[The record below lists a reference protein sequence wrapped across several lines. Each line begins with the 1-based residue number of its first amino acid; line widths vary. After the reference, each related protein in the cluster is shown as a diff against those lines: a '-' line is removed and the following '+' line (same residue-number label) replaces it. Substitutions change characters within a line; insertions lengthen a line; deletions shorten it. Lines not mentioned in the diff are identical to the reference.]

1 MLDPAIQAQVRKAIK
16 DCIVSDTN
24 VLDQLREEIQP
35 LRHLTRQIQ
44 PRRATSMSIVGTDG
58 GNNQIR
64 FDPYLIQLVRV
75 VDSSNNEYCLEAIS
89 PTTPI
94 EKLNARHI
102 GDDGSPKTPLGEMME
117 FLEINT
123 LADLTPFAT
132 RTVTRNKPA
141 SIHLVKVYRE
151 LVEWA
156 TLFSIFKKDFATDT
170 LIVFDG
176 LLRSRIF
183 EDNLFRKLLNGIH
196 VRIQKQWEKS
206 QRRLYLVGVAKDSKL
221 LDRYR
226 LAMALESVLHTRYP
240 AYVEIPEEVEK
251 HTFISRYQRS
261 DDVFGPSGEF
271 DWYVGGKLHLVKFGR
286 NPRDPIWPID
296 IFGPQIGETPT
307 ILGSLLDD
315 AINGF
320 PVPFYPHC
328 LQKAH
333 ENAALVEFDFDL
345 LQDYIFEAVRTS
357 LKHEAPVLD
366 VFQLQDKNPAFLRY
380 S

>member
-1 MLDPAIQAQVRKAIK
+1 MLDPTTQTQVRKVIE
-16 DCIVSDTN
+16 DCIASDTN
-24 VLDQLREEIQP
+24 VLDQLREEIRP
-35 LRHLTRQIQ
+35 LRNLTRQIQ
-44 PRRATSMSIVGTDG
+44 PRATTSMSIVGTDG

-75 VDSSNNEYCLEAIS
+75 VDSSNNECCFEAIS

-102 GDDGSPKTPLGEMME
+102 RDDGSPKTPLGEMME
-117 FLEINT
+117 FLGINT

-141 SIHLVKVYRE
+141 SIYLVKVYRE

-156 TLFSIFKKDFATDT
+156 ILFSIFNKDFATDT

-183 EDNLFRKLLNGIH
+183 EDNLFRKLLNGIQE
-196 VRIQKQWEKS
+196 RIQKQWENS
-206 QRRLYLVGVAKDSKL
+206 RRRLYLVGVAKSSKL

-226 LAMALESVLHTRYP
+226 LAMALESILHTQYP
-240 AYVEIPEEVEK
+240 AYVEIPKEVEK
-251 HTFISRYQRS
+251 HTFTSRYQRS
-261 DDVFGPSGEF
+261 DDIFGPSGEI

-286 NPRDPIWPID
+286 NPRDPVWPID
-296 IFGPQIGETPT
+296 IFGPQAGETPT
-307 ILGSLLDD
+307 ILGSLLSD

-320 PVPFYPHC
+320 PVPYYPHC

-345 LQDYIFEAVRTS
+345 LQDYIFKAVRTS
-357 LKHEAPVLD
+357 LKDEAPALD